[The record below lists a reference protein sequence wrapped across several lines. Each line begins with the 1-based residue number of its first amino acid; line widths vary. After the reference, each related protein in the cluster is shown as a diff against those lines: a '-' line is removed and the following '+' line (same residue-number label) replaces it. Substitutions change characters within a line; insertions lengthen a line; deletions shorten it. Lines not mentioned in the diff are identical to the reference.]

1 MTGRSAFVNWL
12 CRYRAQYLGTQ
23 VGAGVELAPS
33 VQVLGPKGISLG
45 DRTQIRR
52 NSTIEAHPDRAG
64 SIQVGADCRI
74 KENVW
79 LASYGG
85 KILIGDN
92 VLIGRNTVLHGHGG
106 IAIGSMSMLG
116 PNVTILTAK
125 HGHDVGHNAPPFQL
139 QNESSEPVQIGRN
152 VWLGTD
158 TTVVGGVNICPDV
171 VVAAGAVVVA
181 SISEPGIY
189 AGVPAKLVR
198 SID

>member
-1 MTGRSAFVNWL
+1 MPLSGAVFGHTGWSWSRVGPVRSGVGAKRDFAGRSHADPSELNH
-12 CRYRAQYLGTQ
+12 RGT
-23 VGAGVELAPS
+23 
-33 VQVLGPKGISLG
+33 
-45 DRTQIRR
+45 
-52 NSTIEAHPDRAG
+52 PDRAG